1 MSKTSNFK
9 RFNFKTITGE
19 DVAINCE
26 TYEYTG
32 GWGHRACIV
41 YVGNNFINFKKRQTY
56 YNRTRESFDYESVLY
71 KVVSAYFDNKNIAFI
86 NAQIEAIAKHESE
99 KAEAWANN
107 FIKKYNS
114 LSDDI
119 KNRIKSSDIIL
130 ETIEDADNL
139 IKTASMFD
147 ALMGGTN

>member
-1 MSKTSNFK
+1 MSKTSNFQ

-26 TYEYTG
+26 TYAYSG

-41 YVGNNFINFKKRQTY
+41 YVGNNFINFKKRITY
-56 YNRTRESFDYESVLY
+56 YNRTWESFDYESVLY
-71 KVVSAYFDNKNIAFI
+71 KIVDAYFDKKNIAFI
-86 NAQIEAIAKHESE
+86 NAQIEAIAKHEHE
-99 KAEAWANN
+99 KAEAWAND

-130 ETIEDADNL
+130 DTIEDADNL
-139 IKTASMFD
+139 IKTAMMFD
-147 ALMGGTN
+147 ALMQN

>member
-1 MSKTSNFK
+1 MSKTSNFQ

-26 TYEYTG
+26 IYEYSR

-41 YVGNNFINFKKRQTY
+41 YVGDYFINFKKRITY
-56 YNRTRESFDYESVLY
+56 YNRTRERFTYESMLY
-71 KVVSAYFDNKNIAFI
+71 KVVSAYFDKKNIAFI
-86 NAQIEAIAKHESE
+86 NAQIEAIAKHEH
-99 KAEAWANN
+99 KKMEAWAEN

-114 LSDDI
+114 LSDDM

-130 ETIEDADNL
+130 DTIEDADAL

-147 ALMGGTN
+147 TLMQN

>member
-1 MSKTSNFK
+1 MSRTSNFQ

-26 TYEYTG
+26 TYEYSG
-32 GWGHRACIV
+32 GWGHRACVV
-41 YVGNNFINFKKRQTY
+41 YVGGDFVNFKKRKTY

-71 KVVSAYFDNKNIAFI
+71 KVVSAYFDNKNVAFI
-86 NAQIEAIAKHESE
+86 NAQIEAIAKHERE
-99 KAEAWANN
+99 KAEAWADN

-139 IKTASMFD
+139 IKTASIFD
-147 ALMGGTN
+147 ALMGGAN